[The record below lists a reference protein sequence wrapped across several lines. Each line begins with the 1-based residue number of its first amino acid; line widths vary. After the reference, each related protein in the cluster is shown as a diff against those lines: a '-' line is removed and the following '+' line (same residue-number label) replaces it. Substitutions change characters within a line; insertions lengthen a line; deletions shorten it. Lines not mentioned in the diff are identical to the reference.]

1 MRSTDLLLFSPHFQ
15 SHPLCL
21 MESNRKS
28 NVLLSPY
35 PQKSP
40 LGPASTPLP
49 NHAASPANVSTM
61 AHRREGRGLSE

>member
-1 MRSTDLLLFSPHFQ
+1 MRSTDLLSFSPHFQ

-28 NVLLSPY
+28 NVLLHHILR
-35 PQKSP
+35 KAP
-40 LGPASTPLP
+40 LAPASTPLP